1 MDEELVGTFR
11 YFTDKHVLDRIPFM
25 FLLLGGVSLAMEIIA
40 VCVLREPTEEE
51 VMEIKVRGPYIRNR
65 MYLKK
70 NHICLTQLAE
80 FVH

>member
-51 VMEIKVRGPYIRNR
+51 VMEIKVCGP
-65 MYLKK
+65 
-70 NHICLTQLAE
+70 
-80 FVH
+80 